1 MRYTYTGKLENDEA
15 GQFIDIPFNIWEIC
29 EKEGSVPA
37 KVKIDDNLTFVC
49 NLFPK
54 GKGFYRIPVQPEV
67 AEKIASDSEHKVSF
81 RITKSGVDDS
91 PYSTANPIRRI
102 DHIECVHQ
110 PADGLCGQS
119 CIAMLAGI
127 SIERVCNIMHCA
139 EWQATM
145 GKMIGAL
152 NYFGVEHSEEI
163 IYTVG
168 RPDVVL
174 PKCCIMMEKMGRYSH
189 YLIGYDGKFYD
200 SSAGV
205 LDEYDF
211 TKLTGYLE
219 VLV

>member
-91 PYSTANPIRRI
+91 PYSTANPIRKI
-102 DHIECVHQ
+102 DHIECIHQ
-110 PADGLCGQS
+110 PADGLCG
-119 CIAMLAGI
+119 
-127 SIERVCNIMHCA
+127 
-139 EWQATM
+139 
-145 GKMIGAL
+145 
-152 NYFGVEHSEEI
+152 
-163 IYTVG
+163 
-168 RPDVVL
+168 
-174 PKCCIMMEKMGRYSH
+174 
-189 YLIGYDGKFYD
+189 
-200 SSAGV
+200 
-205 LDEYDF
+205 
-211 TKLTGYLE
+211 
-219 VLV
+219 